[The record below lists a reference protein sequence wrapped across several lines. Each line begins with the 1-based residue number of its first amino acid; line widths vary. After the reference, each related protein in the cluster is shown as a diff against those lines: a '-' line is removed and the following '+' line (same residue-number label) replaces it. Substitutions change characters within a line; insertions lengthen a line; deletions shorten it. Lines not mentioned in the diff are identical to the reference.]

1 MKPCFP
7 ISSDTDVH
15 HCDTVCNRS
24 SPSYLTKDIPSNISQ
39 VRTRSTTKKIRHCL
53 ENHKGYHLRNGPHVA
68 VYLGMI
74 DKFQEHVEIT

>member
-24 SPSYLTKDIPSNISQ
+24 SPSYLTKDIPFNISQ
-39 VRTRSTTKKIRHCL
+39 VRTRSTTKKLRQCL
-53 ENHKGYHLRNGPHVA
+53 EKHKGCHLRNG
-68 VYLGMI
+68 
-74 DKFQEHVEIT
+74 DDEECSCCRQSRDN

>member
-15 HCDTVCNRS
+15 HCNTVCNRS

-39 VRTRSTTKKIRHCL
+39 VRTRSTQKNYATAWKITKDI
-53 ENHKGYHLRNGPHVA
+53 
-68 VYLGMI
+68 I
-74 DKFQEHVEIT
+74 